1 MKTTMVHARVD
12 KNVKKESEG
21 ILRHLGL
28 STSKAIDLF
37 LRQVTLHNGLPFP
50 VEIPNEETSAAMKD
64 AENGKNLIE
73 VSPDEFD
80 KMIDECAN

>member
-12 KNVKKESEG
+12 KNVKKESED

-50 VEIPNEETSAAMKD
+50 VGIPNEETLAAMKD

-73 VSPDEFD
+73 ISPDEFD